1 MCILL
6 LHSSSDLYGASRIF
20 LQTVT
25 LLQKNGHQCVV
36 VLSNHGSL
44 QQALESIGADVHIVN
59 LGILRRKY
67 FNFTGLLNR
76 LKKWRTATSILN
88 SIVRSHQIELVYSNT
103 ASVLIGA
110 WIARKNKLKHYWHI
124 HEIIESPSF
133 LRRFIGWQMRKSAD
147 KVIVVSDAVANCWQP
162 ELTEKNNLIR
172 IYNGIASLKSIDQN
186 SSIHYRNQFSIP
198 DDAIVLGLAGR
209 IHLIKGQPYF
219 LAIADALKKMN
230 HQSQL
235 YFFIAGDPY
244 PGQEYLLDEM
254 FALINKYNLKDSV
267 FYLGQVDTM
276 ANFYAAIDMLVVAS
290 VQPDSLP
297 TVILEAM
304 QYGIPVAATAQGGA
318 LEMVQDNATGILIPL
333 DNAILA
339 AEKINAILPSA
350 IRAQMGAA
358 GKQRVATYFSQAA
371 FEKNMIA
378 VFENESN

>member
-1 MCILL
+1 MRILL

-44 QQALESIGADVHIVN
+44 QQALESVGADVHIVN

-67 FNFTGLLNR
+67 FNVTGLLNR
-76 LKKWRTATSILN
+76 LKKWRTASAILN
-88 SIVRSHQIELVYSNT
+88 SIIRTHQIELVYSNT
-103 ASVLIGA
+103 ASVLMGA

-133 LRRFIGWQMRKSAD
+133 LRRFIGWQMRKGAD

-162 ELTEKNNLIR
+162 ELTEKNHLTR
-172 IYNGIASLKSIDQN
+172 IYNGIVSPKSIDQN
-186 SSIHYRNQFSIP
+186 SSTHFRNQFSIP

-209 IHLIKGQPYF
+209 IHVIKGQPYF

-230 HQSQL
+230 NHSKL
-235 YFFIAGDPY
+235 YFFIAGEPY

-254 FALINKYNLKDSV
+254 FALIRQYNLSDSV
-267 FYLGQVDTM
+267 HYLGQVDAM
-276 ANFYAAIDMLVVAS
+276 ANFYAAIDLLVVAS

-304 QYGIPVAATAQGGA
+304 QYGMPVAATAQGGA
-318 LEMVQDNATGILIPL
+318 LEMIKENETGILIPL

-339 AEKINAILPSA
+339 AEKINAILPPA

-371 FEKNMIA
+371 FEKNMLA
-378 VFENESN
+378 VFENELN